1 MESHLKLT
9 NRVPPSIPPSLMMI
23 GGELATRARGHNF
36 VVLGKKFK
44 KMGHV
49 YFTAAPE
56 TLIFQGGV
64 ISKIDIYYPN
74 VNLIE
79 SHDDWQ

>member
-1 MESHLKLT
+1 
-9 NRVPPSIPPSLMMI
+9 MI

-36 VVLGKKFK
+36 VVLGKKIK

-49 YFTAAPE
+49 YFTASLE

-74 VNLIE
+74 VNLSE
-79 SHDDWQ
+79 SHDDWR